1 MDERK
6 IEIRDKID
14 RLESL
19 LDDLQETKNIPSFN
33 SIEWDLILR
42 DMSAPILKQID
53 DLKAELEN

>member
-19 LDDLQETKNIPSFN
+19 LDDLQETKNILSFN